1 MPHKLLFGAF
11 VPASPV
17 TFSTPGTYSWTVPTG
32 VTSVSV
38 TGQGGS
44 DGSVTE
50 WRANGDAVPSIF
62 LGLSCNATSPSD
74 TLAWSTLQSGH
85 TADVASANS
94 VTTDTAGSSSV
105 SWTETTPRLYCADTS
120 KWLLGTSVTI
130 SGLLRRTGTFV
141 ANTTLMAQTGNVP
154 IPSGSTIY
162 SATGGSIEKYDTY
175 AVKGGNSTALGQT
188 FLAGLGQSTVS
199 GISVTPSQVYSIV
212 VGDDEAADAAFI
224 QISW

>member
-11 VPASPV
+11 VSPSPV
-17 TFSTPGTYSWTVPTG
+17 TFSTSGTYSWTVPTG

-50 WRANGDAVPSIF
+50 WRSYADAFPSVF
-62 LGLSCNATSPSD
+62 LGLSCTGTSPSD

-85 TADVASANS
+85 AADVASANS

-120 KWLLGTSVTI
+120 KWLLGSASTI

-141 ANTTLMAQTGNVP
+141 ANTTLASQSGNVP

-162 SATGGSIEKYDTY
+162 SATGGNIEKYDTY
-175 AVKGGNSTALGQT
+175 TVKGGNSTALGQT
-188 FLAGLGQSTVS
+188 FLAGAGQSTVS
-199 GISVTPSQVYSIV
+199 GIAVTPSQVYSIV
-212 VGDDEAADAAFI
+212 VGDDEAADTAFI
-224 QISW
+224 EISW